1 MVTSATQTSTT
12 WEPTSHLRTAEI
24 DTGRLAMRAAA
35 EHFGSIATH
44 ACALLD
50 ESPEAGP
57 ALGLMLALIETG
69 VGGQD
74 LESLDDTII
83 ARFAERFDMEPK
95 LAAPL
100 LSLLPA
106 ALANRLPWQS
116 VQEVCDR
123 LLSESTSNDLRR
135 SIGRL
140 TDVALNSMGYGS
152 AWGRYFCGWRP
163 WLIEQW
169 KAFLLLGSGACPS
182 AGARPVRP
190 VRFLPDGHD
199 APAQGP
205 SLDFTHCGK
214 TGYLL
219 GLLYGT
225 TLVHSGAPERLA
237 GWHRTS
243 RPAFDPDPALR
254 DDLLEIGSLPV
265 PADSPEVTIL
275 ERLTQTASLA
285 FDEIVTGA
293 AGVPGRMHDALARL
307 LSFSSLGLPLAD
319 AAYLPAIP
327 PIVIARAGEA
337 RPASGL
343 PDMRA
348 SPEMQSLIDTANA
361 WRHRAATHREL
372 HASFLPLLSFFPPP
386 SERELLDRLLENATE
401 FADQTLSQLRLRQ
414 HRPLNDG
421 RRTKLVTYWT
431 LPEAAGQIRAG
442 RLNITAP
449 AHGDSFDVCTRTA
462 AGAIYETPTIMAAAR
477 FDEIVGKWRITCEER
492 ATRMWQAPPALMTA
506 LGASLTEVLSN
517 ALAISDLTVAYN
529 NGLISSKAF
538 YLGNAALSN
547 LSFSNDP
554 SGALF
559 VAHRLTLT
567 IAADGRDH
575 EATPAGTCVI
585 GEPSGNGATLLYLQ
599 GDTAAWRAYASP
611 RALLDDIEGDH
622 LGVRTTLCER
632 LPLSMRRLAANGTS
646 TATLV
651 REDKRQPIQ
660 IASQATLATLS
671 ADGTLAA
678 ADRDTAARIDQYR
691 AWLSGAGTVETEQGV
706 HQYRQRCMRAG
717 TTLPGQPISVSL
729 SDLRKLAH
737 VETLRLRLSAAIP
750 NVPELT
756 RTHLVSRLTQAG
768 LAPSDPDR
776 IYVKTARRQ
785 AQSLSDLVIRE
796 SVLAQELQDLPLLT
810 QDALGKFNFVRGKH
824 SATGHGVLL
833 RDVLDKTSMNALRQ
847 QIDNA
852 RTQFWNT
859 SRGNVRKVLKSE
871 FIAQVWLD
879 RAQRKMPVEQ
889 VHIAA
894 RVAGPI
900 ELARLSTEELAR
912 EIGSPAVEREWLC
925 VGGMT
930 TTLMQVSVAGRPACL
945 LIAPFAE
952 GLRVIGF
959 DSRAQL
965 SDWFDAQMRNQTT
978 RARITSTLR
987 DTPPSDPMW
996 HESARLD
1003 AQGQRDTTLPDTFTA
1018 VASAYEMRQ
1027 HQHRSGAAD
1036 TNASRPLLDLMGMF
1050 SKVDLALGV
1059 ATWFMPF
1066 ARPISFVYSTAD
1078 LTIGTAGMGVGL
1090 LTNDQAVF
1098 QQSWQSVLSAIGA
1111 QGLAAVRFKAWL
1123 WVTRDPRFRYFVSEA
1138 PRAQEQLILGLHRV
1152 GGRFYAGI
1160 DSETRAYVRLDPA
1173 TGFFRMERRALAESA
1188 KADAPFLRLSPSG
1201 EWHVVTQAD
1210 HAPPT
1215 FDDPHVAWRI
1225 DEGFRARYD
1234 ALRDKRN
1241 PVFERARKAVTSVAS
1256 PGDGMPLTWHL
1267 RLRKLDFLDVT
1278 ITDPETL
1285 GTLAGRVDFL
1295 QNGADASALIVPSPL
1310 ADDAARLGAVF
1321 LGITQRARTYL
1332 ANVRTGL
1339 LRGCTLVPPQYPVE
1353 GMIGVY
1359 NTLARGVT
1367 TVSARFMSD
1376 LGQLGS
1382 MTIRYLSP
1390 PSLAMGVQTL
1400 DTLFEGEQTTPR
1412 AYEMTAGVR
1421 TLLLGRRFL
1430 TVGPAQ
1436 YYFFDPE
1443 FGIVVHHD
1451 YASVLHMLR
1460 SHLNAMSRVYALVSQ
1475 GRTLAVDTREID
1487 IVRLGE
1493 AELLRDLNEL
1503 VPVRDALY
1511 L

>member
-1 MVTSATQTSTT
+1 MVTSATQTSTAR
-12 WEPTSHLRTAEI
+12 EPTSHLRTAEI

-35 EHFGSIATH
+35 EHFDSIATR
-44 ACALLD
+44 ACALVD

-57 ALGLMLALIETG
+57 ALGLMLALIEMG
-69 VGGQD
+69 IDGDD
-74 LESLDDTII
+74 LVALDDTII
-83 ARFAERFDMEPK
+83 ARFAGRFDTEPGP
-95 LAAPL
+95 AASL
-100 LSLLPA
+100 LSLVPG
-106 ALANRLPWQS
+106 ALANRSPWQS
-116 VQEVCDR
+116 VQEVCDG
-123 LLSESTSNDLRR
+123 LLSESTWNRLRLSNGHRTEAPHDPT
-135 SIGRL
+135 S
-140 TDVALNSMGYGS
+140 YGS
-152 AWGRYFCGWRP
+152 AWERYFCSWRP
-163 WLIEQW
+163 WLIQQW
-169 KAFLLLGSGACPS
+169 RAFLLLGSGACPL
-182 AGARPVRP
+182 AGVRCP
-190 VRFLPDGHD
+190 PHGHD
-199 APAQGP
+199 APVRVP
-205 SLDFTHCGK
+205 SLDFTRCGK

-225 TLVHSGAPERLA
+225 TLVHTGPPESLSGCHP
-237 GWHRTS
+237 TS
-243 RPAFDPDPALR
+243 SPAFDPDPAFHDGNSRL
-254 DDLLEIGSLPV
+254 GSRPV
-265 PADSPEVTIL
+265 PAHRPEVSIL
-275 ERLTQTASLA
+275 EQLAQTVSQAI
-285 FDEIVTGA
+285 DGIVTSA
-293 AGVPGRMHDALARL
+293 AAVPERMHGALTRL
-307 LSFSSLGLPLAD
+307 LSFSSFGPPLAH

-361 WRHRAATHREL
+361 WRHRAATYREL
-372 HASFLPLLSFFPPP
+372 HASFSPLLSFSPPP

-401 FADQTLSQLRLRQ
+401 FADQTLSRLRVRQ

-421 RRTKLVTYWT
+421 QRTKLVTYWT
-431 LPEAAGQIRAG
+431 LPEAAEQIRAG

-449 AHGDSFDVCTRTA
+449 ALGASFDVCTKTA
-462 AGAIYETPTIMAAAR
+462 AGAIYETPTIMTAAR
-477 FDEIVGKWRITCEER
+477 FDEIVDTWRVACEAR
-492 ATRMWQAPPALMTA
+492 ATRMWQVPPSLMTV
-506 LGASLTEVLSN
+506 LSASLTEVLSN

-529 NGLISSKAF
+529 NGLISNKAL
-538 YLGNAALSN
+538 YLGNAALAN
-547 LSFSNDP
+547 LSFSSDP

-559 VAHRLTLT
+559 VSHRLTLT
-567 IAADGRDH
+567 IAADDREH
-575 EATPAGTCVI
+575 VATPAGTCVI
-585 GEPSGNGATLLYLQ
+585 GEPSGNGTTLLYLQ
-599 GDTAAWRAYASP
+599 GDAAAWRAFASP
-611 RALLDDIEGDH
+611 QALLDDIEADR

-632 LPLSMRRLAANGTS
+632 LPLTMRGLAANGTS
-646 TATLV
+646 IATLV
-651 REDKRQPIQ
+651 RDDKRQPIQ

-671 ADGTLAA
+671 TDGTLAA
-678 ADRDTAARIDQYR
+678 AARDTAPRIEQYR
-691 AWLSGAGTVETEQGV
+691 AWLSGAATVDTEQGV
-706 HQYRQRCMRAG
+706 RQYRQRCMRAG
-717 TTLPGQPISVSL
+717 MTLPGQPIGVSL

-737 VETLRLRLSAAIP
+737 LETLRLRVSAAIP

-756 RTHLVSRLTQAG
+756 RTHLVERLTQAG
-768 LAPSDPDR
+768 LAPGDPDR

-833 RDVLDKTSMNALRQ
+833 RDVLDKTSMNALRRRLE
-847 QIDNA
+847 NA
-852 RTQFWNT
+852 RTQFWDT
-859 SRGNVRKVLKSE
+859 SRDNVRKILKSE

-879 RAQRKMPVEQ
+879 RARRKMPVEQ

-894 RVAGPI
+894 RIAGPI
-900 ELARLSTEELAR
+900 ELARLSAEELAR

-930 TTLMQVSVAGRPACL
+930 TTLMQVSIAGRPPRL
-945 LIAPFAE
+945 LIAPFTE

-959 DSRAQL
+959 DNRQQL
-965 SDWFDAQMRNQTT
+965 SDWFNAQMCNQTT
-978 RARITSTLR
+978 RSRITSTLK
-987 DTPPSDPMW
+987 DTPPSDPTW

-1003 AQGQRDTTLPDTFTA
+1003 AQGQRDTALSDTFTA

-1027 HQHRSGAAD
+1027 HQHRSGSGD
-1036 TNASRPLLDLMGMF
+1036 TNGTRPLLDLMSMF
-1050 SKVDLALGV
+1050 AKVDLALGV

-1066 ARPISFVYSTAD
+1066 ARPISFVYSAAD
-1078 LTIGTAGMGVGL
+1078 LTIGAAGMGVGL

-1123 WVTRDPRFRYFVSEA
+1123 WVTRDPRFRYFVAEA
-1138 PRAQEQLILGLHRV
+1138 PRAQEQLILGLHRA

-1160 DSETRAYVRLDPA
+1160 DSETRAYVRLDPT
-1173 TGFFRMERRALAESA
+1173 TGFFRMERRALADTA
-1188 KADAPFLRLSPSG
+1188 KADAPFLRLSSSG

-1210 HAPPT
+1210 HAPPM
-1215 FDDPHVAWRI
+1215 FDDAHVAWRI

-1256 PGDGMPLTWHL
+1256 PGEGMPLSWHL
-1267 RLRKLDFLDVT
+1267 RLRKLDFLDATV
-1278 ITDPETL
+1278 TDPETL

-1295 QNGADASALIVPSPL
+1295 QNAADAGALIVPSPL
-1310 ADDAARLGAVF
+1310 ANDAARLGATF
-1321 LGITQRARTYL
+1321 LGITQRARTYQP
-1332 ANVRTGL
+1332 NVRTGL
-1339 LRGCTLVPPQYPVE
+1339 LRGCTLVPSRYPVE

-1376 LGQLGS
+1376 LAQFGS

-1390 PSLAMGVQTL
+1390 PSLALGVQTL
-1400 DTLFEGEQTTPR
+1400 DTLFDGEQTTPR
-1412 AYEMTAGVR
+1412 AFEITAGVR
-1421 TLLLGRRFL
+1421 TILLGRRFR

-1460 SHLNAMSRVYALVSQ
+1460 SHLNAMSRVYALDSQ

-1487 IVRLGE
+1487 IPRLGE
-1493 AELLRDLNEL
+1493 VELLRELNEL